1 MLLFPSGPLSFMEKN
16 MEHEKTHKKEEIN
29 IPVSGSR
36 SDPAVSSG
44 EERYE
49 NVSAPAPEQDLV
61 DTLRRLQ
68 AEFINYKRRVERE
81 QDDVWIR
88 AQGELVKQILPV
100 MDDLER
106 LVQHDEERGVCD
118 VEGVRLIGRK
128 LQKVMADAGL
138 QPVRGIGSPFDPEV
152 HEAVGVV
159 KCEEEEDGT
168 VVEEWEKGYKL
179 GERLLRPGRVRVG
192 RCESRG
198 E

>member
-16 MEHEKTHKKEEIN
+16 MEREKTHDREIN
-29 IPVSGSR
+29 IPVSGPG
-36 SDPAVSSG
+36 DPEISSG
-44 EERYE
+44 EKRHE
-49 NVSAPAPEQDLV
+49 NVRESVPEQDLV

-68 AEFINYKRRVERE
+68 AEFINYKRRVERD
-81 QDDVWIR
+81 QDDVWAR

-106 LVQHDEERGVCD
+106 LVRHDEERGVCD

-128 LQKVMADAGL
+128 LEKVMTDAGL
-138 QPVRGIGSPFDPEV
+138 QPVMGAGSPFDPEV

-159 KCEEEEDGT
+159 ECKEEEDGM

-179 GERLLRPGRVRVG
+179 KDRLLRPGRVRVG
-192 RCESRG
+192 RYESRG